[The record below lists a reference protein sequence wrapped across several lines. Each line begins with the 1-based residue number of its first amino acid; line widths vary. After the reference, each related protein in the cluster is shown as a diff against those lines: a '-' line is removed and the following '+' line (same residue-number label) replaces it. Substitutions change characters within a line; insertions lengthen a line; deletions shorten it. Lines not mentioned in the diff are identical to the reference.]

1 MVRMLIEQNAAQFL
15 PKTNFSKI
23 MKFCKGG
30 TLCIILIF
38 PCFFNH
44 AGDSEFRQINFLKI
58 LKGRV
63 RKKKT
68 CSYRFSKVLY
78 TMVLLAWP

>member
-30 TLCIILIF
+30 TLCVTL
-38 PCFFNH
+38 FFH
-44 AGDSEFRQINFLKI
+44 AMFHKKTGEFHLEKNLKNQFLKNI
-58 LKGRV
+58 NGPSAQEKN
-63 RKKKT
+63 
-68 CSYRFSKVLY
+68 
-78 TMVLLAWP
+78 M